1 MEYEVN
7 DWVQHNRTSY
17 KGSVVGIEGDYVR
30 VHWFLYNGGRP
41 LRNQDIDIHHNHE
54 LKPLPPEPKEF
65 SYDVLDVALLTND
78 QEWIKEIVSLKG
90 EEANEQNS

>member
-1 MEYEVN
+1 MEEIKLN

-17 KGSVVGIEGDYVR
+17 KGSVIEVEGGYVR
-30 VHWFLYNGGRP
+30 VHYYFYNGGAP
-41 LRNQDIDIHHNHE
+41 LKNDFNE
-54 LKPLPPEPKEF
+54 MNLKSEVKLLPPEPKIF

-90 EEANEQNS
+90 ENVE